1 LQRRLVRLI
10 DSLGIQIVL
19 AAHSSEV
26 LAGADS
32 KAVVWIDKSKTK
44 AIRAPR
50 KEGMEDLSS
59 ALGTAFNLGMAKAL
73 RAKGVVFVEGK
84 DLKTL
89 RILAKNLGFAKIV
102 ADMELA
108 VVPINGYSHWG
119 STEAFGWRPVKEFL
133 KGALGWI
140 VILDRDYR
148 TQTQVDAVTA
158 QHTEAGLHCHVWHK
172 KKLESYLISPTA
184 ISGISGCPLAEVE
197 QAMDAIMAN
206 MYGEVFAKINFERK
220 ATEKSAKFH
229 EVNITAATLADFAPS
244 GSIPNIGV
252 QCVRLKKSCRN

>member
-1 LQRRLVRLI
+1 
-10 DSLGIQIVL
+10 
-19 AAHSSEV
+19 
-26 LAGADS
+26 
-32 KAVVWIDKSKTK
+32 
-44 AIRAPR
+44 
-50 KEGMEDLSS
+50 
-59 ALGTAFNLGMAKAL
+59 MAKAL

-119 STEAFGWRPVKEFL
+119 STEAVGW
-133 KGALGWI
+133 
-140 VILDRDYR
+140 
-148 TQTQVDAVTA
+148 QTQVDAVTA